1 MPSAAYISSEQNG
14 VLPPSRIWADV
25 MVKTFSVGDHVSWNS
40 EAGRVRGRIV
50 KVHRKDIVYKGY
62 IHHAS
67 EEEPQYQIES
77 DKTDHV
83 ALHKGTALTRL
94 SR

>member
-1 MPSAAYISSEQNG
+1 MQFNLIGARAMTRT
-14 VLPPSRIWADV
+14 L
-25 MVKTFSVGDHVSWNS
+25 KVGDHVSWNS

-94 SR
+94 LR